1 MGKNK
6 SIFTT
11 QEVAELL
18 SCDLTTVIK
27 WVNSGKLNAYK
38 TPGGHRRIEKSELL
52 KFIKKYNLPFP
63 EELKEE
69 NRILIVDDDPEFVE
83 IARGYLKEI
92 KDAKIEVASD
102 GFSAGEKVI
111 SFKPHLVILDIKL
124 PGLDGFEVCRN
135 IKSDENTSQIKI
147 IAVTAYDSPQDKK
160 KILESGADHYFSKP
174 LERGKFLNTV
184 EKLLS

>member
-1 MGKNK
+1 LSKGKN
-6 SIFTT
+6 IFTT
-11 QEVAELL
+11 QDVAELL

-38 TPGGHRRIEKSELL
+38 TPGGHRRIEKGELI

-83 IARGYLKEI
+83 IVIGYLREI

-102 GFSAGEKVI
+102 GFSAGEKVVA
-111 SFKPHLVILDIKL
+111 FTPHLVILDIKL
-124 PGLDGFEVCRN
+124 PGIDGFEVCKKIR
-135 IKSDENTSQIKI
+135 SDEKTSHAKI
-147 IAVTAYDSPQDKK
+147 IAVTAYNSPQDKK
-160 KILESGADHYFSKP
+160 KILDSGADYYFPKP
-174 LERGKFLNTV
+174 LDGTKFLNTV
-184 EKLLS
+184 KKLLS